1 MRESESLEPEFDF
14 SAPQLDF
21 TGGHTNNALISRDRG
36 IAHFS
41 TLYRHLDILDGK
53 TTFFSIAKRAKLAAM
68 AQYRKGILP
77 EGAGRR
83 DSRSANLRLFHAVWP
98 HHDTIEKPED
108 KAKNPAAYADWI
120 RLRDRLKEGRQWLAV
135 RDLFGGDGAFLALP
149 PQCVSDRDV
158 LKMPS
163 EVLEA
168 WLSLLDVAWKGLDYR
183 ARQTLNT
190 PVRLALAGQPFPED
204 VLALEILESGAGATP
219 TSLSAMFTGWSAAAR
234 NVCDN
239 EDGAVATLMERKEYG
254 DATDPETS
262 STTARITRR
271 IEEAGDAEVVLRK
284 DTIED
289 VSDELFDGLDFDNR
303 LSGEI

>member
-1 MRESESLEPEFDF
+1 
-14 SAPQLDF
+14 
-21 TGGHTNNALISRDRG
+21 
-36 IAHFS
+36 
-41 TLYRHLDILDGK
+41 
-53 TTFFSIAKRAKLAAM
+53 
-68 AQYRKGILP
+68 
-77 EGAGRR
+77 
-83 DSRSANLRLFHAVWP
+83 
-98 HHDTIEKPED
+98 
-108 KAKNPAAYADWI
+108 
-120 RLRDRLKEGRQWLAV
+120 
-135 RDLFGGDGAFLALP
+135 
-149 PQCVSDRDV
+149 
-158 LKMPS
+158 MPS

-190 PVRLALAGQPFPED
+190 LVRLALAGQPFPED